1 MTKNLIKLSGLLL
14 GKFLDI
20 NGNPVTGRLSPPGDF
35 DEEREALRDLEYG
48 STWKSSSG
56 INACDYHLHG
66 SWYIALTLALPP
78 EELTDLESISEG
90 SISPK
95 EVVGSIY
102 LFLAD
107 KLNLLPNEVDPLK
120 IEQYIAA
127 PSSTDDGV
135 ELDVVKKFL
144 GDLTVFQVHDDSVF
158 RGNVSSSYVADYICT
173 FDARLTRCTLL
184 NRESISIVREIFL
197 QERYYLIER
206 NLFEAMSAPSAR
218 HAFLEVYRTLEFVFV
233 LPRARSL
240 LDALRVAGGSI
251 ELNVLE
257 FARHCNREL
266 GWKRVERDAIGRI
279 LLEFYAAS
287 RSAYEGLIHAC
298 SPFGALGPVPPM
310 GATPNE
316 TQTFVEKVA
325 TRYYTL
331 RNQIAHQFWPD
342 EEIECND
349 CDWSE
354 LIEFSLRCIQYLY
367 ERHLTAP
374 VPTTQQAPEFF
385 NA

>member
-1 MTKNLIKLSGLLL
+1 L
-14 GKFLDI
+14 
-20 NGNPVTGRLSPPGDF
+20 
-35 DEEREALRDLEYG
+35 A
-48 STWKSSSG
+48 
-56 INACDYHLHG
+56 
-66 SWYIALTLALPP
+66 LALPP

-90 SISPK
+90 SIDPK

-107 KLNLLPNEVDPLK
+107 KLNLQPNEVDPLI
-120 IEQYIAA
+120 IEQYVAA

-135 ELDVVKKFL
+135 ELDDVKKLL
-144 GDLTVFQVHDDSVF
+144 GDLTVFHVHDDSVF
-158 RGNVSSSYVADYICT
+158 RGNASSSYVADYICT
-173 FDARLTRCTLL
+173 FDARLTRSTLL
-184 NRESISIVREIFL
+184 NRESVCIVREIFL
-197 QERYYLIER
+197 RERYHLIER
-206 NLFEAMSAPSAR
+206 NLFEAMSASSAR

-240 LDALRVAGGSI
+240 LNALRDAGGSI

-287 RSAYEGLIHAC
+287 RSAYEGLIQAC
-298 SPFGALGPVPPM
+298 APFGALGPVPPM

-316 TQTFVEKVA
+316 AQAFVDKVA

-342 EEIECND
+342 EEIECTD
-349 CDWSE
+349 RDWSK
-354 LIEFSLRCIQYLY
+354 LMEFSLRCIQYLY

-374 VPTTQQAPEFF
+374 VPTTEQPTEFF